1 MAASPTNAGIGSK
14 RLVVGAHYGVGNFLL
29 QRLTAVV
36 LTAFMLFLALRL
48 LFGGPLGYDGWAAI
62 FVPLWMKIVTLVALL
77 ALLYH
82 AWIGVRDIWLDYVK
96 PTGTRLALQTLT
108 VLWLVF
114 CAVWSVQ
121 ILWRV

>member
-1 MAASPTNAGIGSK
+1 MAASPGSAGIGSK

-36 LTAFMLFLALRL
+36 LTAFTLFLVLRVV
-48 LFGGPLGYDGWAAI
+48 FGGPLGYDGWAAM

-82 AWIGVRDIWLDYVK
+82 AWIGVRDIWMDYVK
-96 PTGTRLALQTLT
+96 PTGIRLALQMLT
-108 VLWLVF
+108 VLWLAF